1 MINKTKAA
9 LQSCQCHYQMFKQ
22 EQNTRISAGGQSLS
36 VTGIP
41 VSSNSTT
48 VQICI
53 VLLDNHF
60 LPLSGSAPG
69 ILRGINTEVQIISVR
84 LTYGH
89 RNPLKLFQTVNLQ
102 SAQNSLKLLS
112 QLNYREMRELANTL
126 IIPKNT
132 NGAVR
137 LPQIEVLERINNL
150 GFAVNDEVYKFSG
163 EEGKRDSIIVVAQ
176 LSPEFTARL
185 VDRWKELEEERSRPK
200 SQAELIAEM
209 ALLNVEQERRL
220 YQVEEQVETVVEAV
234 ENIKRGNMRAG
245 YVGYRQVVAK
255 SGMTDAKCRN
265 LVNAYRIPTDTHEFM
280 TPDGLLSR
288 RAIVEFEPFM
298 KAFRQ
303 MMAEAEPRGT
313 RWYHPKMGLFQAIGW
328 EDKA

>member
-1 MINKTKAA
+1 MMNNLITNKPSMT
-9 LQSCQCHYQMFKQ
+9 
-22 EQNTRISAGGQSLS
+22 SLEIAELVEKRHDNVKRTI
-36 VTGIP
+36 VT
-41 VSSNSTT
+41 
-48 VQICI
+48 
-53 VLLDNHF
+53 
-60 LPLSGSAPG
+60 
-69 ILRGINTEVQIISVR
+69 
-84 LTYGH
+84 
-89 RNPLKLFQTVNLQ
+89 
-102 SAQNSLKLLS
+102 
-112 QLNYREMRELANTL
+112 LASKDV
-126 IIPKNT
+126 I
-132 NGAVR
+132 R
-137 LPQIEVLERINNL
+137 SPQIEVLERINNL
-150 GFAVNDEVYKFSG
+150 GFAVNDEIYKFAG

-220 YQVEEQVETVVEAV
+220 YQVEEQVEAVAETV
-234 ENIKRGNMRAG
+234 ENIKRGNMRVG

-265 LVNAYRIPTDTHEFM
+265 LVNAYSIPTDTHEFM

-288 RAIVEFEPFM
+288 RAIVELEPFM
-298 KAFRQ
+298 KAFRK

-328 EDKA
+328 EGNHEQ

>member
-1 MINKTKAA
+1 MMNNLITNKPSMT
-9 LQSCQCHYQMFKQ
+9 
-22 EQNTRISAGGQSLS
+22 SLEIAELVEKRHDNVKRTI
-36 VTGIP
+36 VTLASKDVIRSP
-41 VSSNSTT
+41 
-48 VQICI
+48 
-53 VLLDNHF
+53 
-60 LPLSGSAPG
+60 
-69 ILRGINTEVQIISVR
+69 
-84 LTYGH
+84 
-89 RNPLKLFQTVNLQ
+89 QT
-102 SAQNSLKLLS
+102 
-112 QLNYREMRELANTL
+112 
-126 IIPKNT
+126 
-132 NGAVR
+132 
-137 LPQIEVLERINNL
+137 EVLERINNL

-185 VDRWKELEEERSRPK
+185 VDRWKELEDERSRPK

-209 ALLNVEQERRL
+209 ALLNLEQERRL
-220 YQVEEQVETVVEAV
+220 YQVEEQVETVAEAV

-245 YVGYRQVVAK
+245 YVGYRQIVAK

-303 MMAEAEPRGT
+303 MMAEAEPRGA

-328 EDKA
+328 EEKHCEG

>member
-1 MINKTKAA
+1 MMNNLITNKPSMT
-9 LQSCQCHYQMFKQ
+9 
-22 EQNTRISAGGQSLS
+22 SLEIAELVEKRHDNVKRTI
-36 VTGIP
+36 VT
-41 VSSNSTT
+41 
-48 VQICI
+48 
-53 VLLDNHF
+53 
-60 LPLSGSAPG
+60 
-69 ILRGINTEVQIISVR
+69 
-84 LTYGH
+84 
-89 RNPLKLFQTVNLQ
+89 
-102 SAQNSLKLLS
+102 
-112 QLNYREMRELANTL
+112 LASKDV
-126 IIPKNT
+126 I
-132 NGAVR
+132 R
-137 LPQIEVLERINNL
+137 SPQIEVLERINNL
-150 GFAVNDEVYKFSG
+150 GFAVNDEVYKFAG

-185 VDRWKELEEERSRPK
+185 VDRWKELEEERARPK

-220 YQVEEQVETVVEAV
+220 YQVEEQVEAVAETV

-255 SGMTDAKCRN
+255 SGMSDAKCRN

-288 RAIVEFEPFM
+288 RAIVELEPFM

-328 EDKA
+328 EEKHCED